1 MERAVCRQW
10 SRVMAGWLCRQLPP
24 HRGGAR
30 LAEDDVLRALGDT
43 GSPLDIRALA
53 RLRAGRPFAAS
64 TCLELVGE
72 AGVVGAL
79 PVGEGALELVEAALP
94 QCRHPE

>member
-1 MERAVCRQW
+1 
-10 SRVMAGWLCRQLPP
+10 MAGWLCRQLPP

-43 GSPLDIRALA
+43 ESPSTRTPWCSAADAGLLA
-53 RLRAGRPFAAS
+53 TN
-64 TCLELVGE
+64 TCLGPVGE
-72 AGVVGAL
+72 AGIVGTL
-79 PVGEGALELVEAALP
+79 PVGEGALELIEATLP